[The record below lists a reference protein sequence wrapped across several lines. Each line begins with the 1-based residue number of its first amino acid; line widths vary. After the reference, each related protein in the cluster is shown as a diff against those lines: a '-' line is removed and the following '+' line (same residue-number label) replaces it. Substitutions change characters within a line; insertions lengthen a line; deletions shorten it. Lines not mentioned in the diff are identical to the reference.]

1 MGLTIAEKILG
12 AEAGRVVVAKID
24 FAMIHDARAAGMLAA
39 VERLGADELPFAG
52 KTAVVFDHYSP
63 PSSIEAANI
72 HNRMRKFTQKHGATL
87 YDVGSGICHQLLP
100 EGGHLTCGD
109 TIVGTDSHSTT
120 YGAFNAFGCG
130 IEGTDIAGILATG
143 RNWFKVPDTIR
154 VELTGVL
161 SPGVWAKDISLHMLG
176 RYRAEGCN
184 YKVVEYKGP
193 GVSAMNIDDRMTLCN
208 HAAELGAK
216 AAILEADGK
225 TFEWLKARGAGKPRP
240 VTADPDADYAEKIEI
255 DVSVLAPQIAC
266 RHLIDDVVPVAE
278 VTEQS
283 IDVALIGTCTNGRL
297 DDIRQ
302 AAAILRGQ
310 TVAKGIRLL
319 VAPASRQVYLA
330 AEREGLF
337 RDIVEAGGSVYAPN
351 CGTCVSLTQKLIS
364 GDGEVIISN
373 ANRNFKG
380 RLGNAESEI
389 WIASSAT
396 VAASALTG
404 KLTDPRE
411 VEGGTWRPV

>member
-1 MGLTIAEKILG
+1 MNCRERFLTALDLG
-12 AEAGRVVVAKID
+12 KPDRVPIFDWIDEAVSV
-24 FAMIHDARAAGMLAA
+24 
-39 VERLGADELPFAG
+39 
-52 KTAVVFDHYSP
+52 
-63 PSSIEAANI
+63 
-72 HNRMRKFTQKHGATL
+72 
-87 YDVGSGICHQLLP
+87 
-100 EGGHLTCGD
+100 
-109 TIVGTDSHSTT
+109 
-120 YGAFNAFGCG
+120 
-130 IEGTDIAGILATG
+130 
-143 RNWFKVPDTIR
+143 
-154 VELTGVL
+154 GVL
-161 SPGVWAKDISLHMLG
+161 QTLGLEAPG
-176 RYRAEGCN
+176 
-184 YKVVEYKGP
+184 
-193 GVSAMNIDDRMTLCN
+193 GVSSYRKG
-208 HAAELGAK
+208 E
-216 AAILEADGK
+216 E
-225 TFEWLKARGAGKPRP
+225 
-240 VTADPDADYAEKIEI
+240 
-255 DVSVLAPQIAC
+255 
-266 RHLIDDVVPVAE
+266 
-278 VTEQS
+278 TEQS

-351 CGTCVSLTQKLIS
+351 CGPCVSLTQKLIS